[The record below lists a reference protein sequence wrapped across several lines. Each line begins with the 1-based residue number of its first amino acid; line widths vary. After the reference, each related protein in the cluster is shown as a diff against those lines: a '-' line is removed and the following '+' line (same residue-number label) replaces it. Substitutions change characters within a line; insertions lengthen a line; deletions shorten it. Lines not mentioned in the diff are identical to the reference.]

1 MHGLVTLNYT
11 NNFFFLFLIF
21 LVRVFLSGYTAEVF
35 LLLLFFSLVMAVV
48 LVNLFFFQVWWF
60 QNGDQWEVPMIWVSQ
75 GFCKDWLRVLFY
87 FSFPTM
93 CPVAQS
99 MFATNVVLL
108 AVLDQNSKC
117 TSQKTGGNIQDLHSV
132 EVSLLQ
138 KCRVE
143 DWGWKGGRG
152 RGSRMM
158 KKE

>member
-75 GFCKDWLRVLFY
+75 GFCKDWLRVLFSH
-87 FSFPTM
+87 FLPRD
-93 CPVAQS
+93 P
-99 MFATNVVLL
+99 LL
-108 AVLDQNSKC
+108 NPC
-117 TSQKTGGNIQDLHSV
+117 
-132 EVSLLQ
+132 LLQ
-138 KCRVE
+138 TWSSSLFLIRTQNAHHRKQVE
-143 DWGWKGGRG
+143 ISRTFILQRYLFYRNAEQRIGGGRG
-152 RGSRMM
+152 DVG
-158 KKE
+158 EEAE